1 MERKRKK
8 WRIWLNLIIIFYC
21 LPGIVLYYMQDRFLF
36 HPTVLDEGHA
46 FHFTQPFEEHWIQL
60 NSESKIDLIRFKPND
75 TSHTKGSI
83 IYFHGNLDNV
93 ERYASLTKIFTEKG
107 YDVWMPDYP
116 GFGKSTGKLTEDKV
130 YEMSEQV
137 YKLVNSRISSDSIT
151 VYGKSLGSGFA
162 AWLAS
167 TEPVKQ
173 LILETPYYSIP
184 DLFNSYA
191 PIYPT
196 GWMAKYKVPTHNYL
210 DDTKEPVTIF
220 HGTDDGVIFYRRA
233 KKLRE
238 NLKPTDKYY
247 LIEGGKHNNL
257 FDYPVY
263 KNAIDSLLR

>member
-8 WRIWLNLIIIFYC
+8 WRIWLNVLVILYC
-21 LPGIVLYYMQDRFLF
+21 LPGIVLFYMQDKFLF
-36 HPTVLDEGHA
+36 HPVMLDESYKFQFA
-46 FHFTQPFEEHWIQL
+46 QLFEEYWIQV
-60 NSESKIDLIRFKPND
+60 NAESKINLIRFKPND
-75 TSHTKGSI
+75 TAHIKGSI
-83 IYFHGNLDNV
+83 IYFHGNQSNV
-93 ERYASLTKIFTEKG
+93 ERYAPLTKIFTDRG

-116 GFGKSTGKLTEDKV
+116 GFGKSTGVLKEEKIYDLAT
-130 YEMSEQV
+130 QV
-137 YKLVNSRISSDSIT
+137 YKFVNARIGADSIT
-151 VYGKSLGSGFA
+151 VYGKSLGTGFA

-196 GWMAKYKVPTHNYL
+196 RWMAKYKVPTHSYL
-210 DDTKEPVTIF
+210 DDTREPITIF

-238 NLKPTDKYY
+238 NLKPSDKYY
-247 LIEGGKHNNL
+247 LIEGGKHNDL
-257 FDYPVY
+257 FNYPIY
-263 KNAIDSLLR
+263 KKVIDSLLR